1 MIPVRIRTRYD
12 YDVCVCGGG
21 PAGFCAAVAAARNG
35 ARTALVERYGM
46 LGGTITVGGIP
57 APALFHAHGR
67 QVIAGIGWE
76 LMTHLAAQGDARLP
90 QPPYLGR
97 HPELAVKLNAFAAAK
112 AMDDFCLDAGVAPH
126 FHAQALDAV
135 MEDGR
140 IAALLIGTKTG
151 VAEVRAKVFVDCTG
165 DGDVA
170 AFAGVP
176 FDLGEP
182 LQPGSFNILLEGFD
196 AERID
201 RQAADRAFQAAIAD
215 GRLERDDVWG
225 SRGLHCGSI
234 WNGKGSNLNH
244 VYPLNGAD
252 SESRSQAEIRA
263 RRSVDRLLRWMRAE
277 VPGCERAY
285 VAAVSPETWPRESR
299 RIRGLRTVTGEAYL
313 RGEATDEAVCYS
325 FYPIDIHTHEE
336 GALINRF
343 HEEGRVPGIPYGAM
357 VPISGAGNLL
367 VAGRC
372 ISGDRAAQSAY
383 RVQASC
389 MAMGQA
395 AGTAAAM
402 AVKRGCP
409 VQGVEVGR
417 LREILALQG
426 AIVPEIA

>member
-1 MIPVRIRTRYD
+1 K
-12 YDVCVCGGG
+12 
-21 PAGFCAAVAAARNG
+21 
-35 ARTALVERYGM
+35 
-46 LGGTITVGGIP
+46 
-57 APALFHAHGR
+57 
-67 QVIAGIGWE
+67 
-76 LMTHLAAQGDARLP
+76 LP

-97 HPELAVKLNAFAAAK
+97 HPELAVKVNAFAAAK
-112 AMDDFCLDAGVAPH
+112 AMDDFCLDAGVALR
-126 FHAQALDAV
+126 FHAPALDVV
-135 MEDGR
+135 MDGDR
-140 IAALLIGTKTG
+140 VEGLLIATKAG
-151 VAEVRAKVFVDCTG
+151 VAEIRAKVFIDCTG

-176 FDLGEP
+176 FDLGDP
-182 LQPGSFNILLEGFD
+182 LQPGSFNVLLAGFD
-196 AERID
+196 ADDIE
-201 RQAADRAFQAAIAD
+201 RQAADRAFQAAIAE
-215 GRLERDDVWG
+215 GRLQKDDVWG

-263 RRSVDRLLRWMRAE
+263 RQSVDRLLRWMRSE
-277 VPGCERAY
+277 VPGCEHAY
-285 VAAVSPETWPRESR
+285 VAAVCPETWPRESR
-299 RIRGLRTVTGEAYL
+299 RIKGVRTVTGEAYL
-313 RGEATDEAVCYS
+313 RGEAADDAVCYS

-336 GALINRF
+336 GALINRY

-357 VPISGAGNLL
+357 VPKSGANNLL

-402 AVKRGCP
+402 VSKRSCP
-409 VQGVEVGR
+409 AHSVDVGR

-426 AIVPEIA
+426 AIVPELR